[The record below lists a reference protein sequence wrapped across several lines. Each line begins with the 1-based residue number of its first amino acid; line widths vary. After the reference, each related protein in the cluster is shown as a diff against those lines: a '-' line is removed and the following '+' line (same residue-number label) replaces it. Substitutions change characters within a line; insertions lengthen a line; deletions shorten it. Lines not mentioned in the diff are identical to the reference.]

1 MIIFSYL
8 SEYAWNY
15 FILIWWF
22 LITTYV
28 NPEPGCYHPERG
40 TQAESVAV
48 ITAPCALS
56 SLPSFINDAIPA
68 CGRVGVYLVCPVDR
82 CVSQYDNHVS
92 LSRLEMKRRV
102 HRGSGVRWVQ
112 PVRGHRYIVVFERGR
127 EDGRTGNI
135 LWKKCLITKSPGVE
149 GVPFLPPHISY
160 LNRPFS

>member
-1 MIIFSYL
+1 MRGIISFWFDGFL
-8 SEYAWNY
+8 SPPTW
-15 FILIWWF
+15 ILSLDAII
-22 LITTYV
+22 LSV
-28 NPEPGCYHPERG
+28 EPKPSLSLLSLLLAPSHLYHP
-40 TQAESVAV
+40 
-48 ITAPCALS
+48 S
-56 SLPSFINDAIPA
+56 SMMRSLAA

>member
-1 MIIFSYL
+1 M
-8 SEYAWNY
+8 
-15 FILIWWF
+15 
-22 LITTYV
+22 

-149 GVPFLPPHISY
+149 GGCGVVSPSFHLTFPISIDHFH
-160 LNRPFS
+160 NVIIFNAIMFFRPSNN